1 MKTLRP
7 YQEEAVE
14 ILAEGG
20 LNASGLGAGKTLI
33 SVETCRSVQPLHGG
47 APRILVV
54 APITTLRQWEMSFA
68 EQYPSLRAKSLVHVV
83 GTPHKDPEAW
93 SLMTKK
99 RPGVYIIG
107 WEAMHGAVPDEI
119 RRGGSRGRNA
129 NRRKPKVTM
138 AAVRSAIAKGFVPP
152 WTRTGVWDVVIL
164 DEVHR
169 ACNHQGVPFHVLKLI
184 KAVRRLGLS
193 ATPGGNSPEGLWAVL
208 NLLWPEKYANR
219 WDWLYEHFKVTPKVV
234 RGAPAPVLEIGRE
247 LRPGSVWNDIPAVV
261 RFRTEEVYSQLPP
274 VIERVVTVPMA
285 PEQQE
290 QYLDFEEQC
299 LAWLSDQP
307 VATPLPVEQRIRLRQ
322 VALGTLKAEE
332 AVKRRTYRLSRKE
345 QEILKEWADYQSSRP
360 REASAWGDFVRH
372 HNRGLTQGERHLLES
387 HFQRML
393 YKQRKLEA
401 GIEAET
407 ITLEDP
413 DISFEEQAE
422 QPKLDAIK
430 DILAD
435 LPEDEPLLVWTHSA
449 KWARMAEKKL
459 GSKAVSWTSST
470 TETKRRKIEDGFGT
484 QWRVLIAQLQSLST
498 GVDWLKDA
506 CRCEVIASH
515 TEDEVINQQ
524 AEGRLRRPG
533 QKSPVQRWR
542 LVSERTIDD
551 KVYQANMLKRAR
563 MGLIYQDNVND
574 REGEAA

>member
-1 MKTLRP
+1 MKVLRP

-33 SVETCRSVQPLHGG
+33 SVEACRSVKPVLGG

-54 APITTLRQWEMSFA
+54 APITTLRQWETTFI
-68 EQYPSLRAKSLVHVV
+68 EQYLSLRAKKLVHVV
-83 GTPHKDPEAW
+83 GTPLKDPETWA
-93 SLMTKK
+93 LMTKK

-129 NRRKPKVTM
+129 NRSKPKVTM
-138 AAVRSAIAKGFVPP
+138 AAVRAAISKGYVPP
-152 WTRTGVWDVVIL
+152 WTRTGTWDVVIL

-169 ACNHQGVPFHVLKLI
+169 ACNHQGVPYHVLKLI
-184 KAVRRLGLS
+184 KAARKLGLS

-208 NLLWPEKYANR
+208 NLLWPIKYANR
-219 WDWLYEHFKVTPKVV
+219 WDWLYEHFHITPKVV
-234 RGAPAPVLEIGRE
+234 RGAPAPVLEIGNER
-247 LRPGSVWNDIPAVV
+247 RPGSVWTDIPAVV
-261 RFRTEEVYSQLPP
+261 RFRTEEVYDQLPP
-274 VIERVVTVPMA
+274 VIERTVTVGMT
-285 PEQQE
+285 PEQEE

-322 VALGTLKAEE
+322 AALGTLKVEE
-332 AVKRRTYRLSRKE
+332 DVKRLSYKLSRTEKTILEEWKE
-345 QEILKEWADYQSSRP
+345 YQDDRP
-360 REASAWGDFVRH
+360 HESSAWGDFVRV
-372 HNRGLTQGERHLLES
+372 HNSKLARGERHLLES
-387 HFQRML
+387 QFLRML
-393 YKQRKLEA
+393 KKQEKLKQ
-401 GIEAET
+401 GIESEE

-413 DISFEEQAE
+413 DISYEETAGQL
-422 QPKLDAIK
+422 KLEAIK

-435 LPEDEPLLVWTHSA
+435 LPEGEPLLVWTHSA

-470 TETKRRKIEDGFGT
+470 TDAKRRKIEDGFGT

-498 GVDWLKDA
+498 GVDWLKHA
-506 CRCEVIASH
+506 CRCEVIASC
-515 TEDEVINQQ
+515 TEDEVMNQQ
-524 AEGRLRRPG
+524 AEGRLHRPG
-533 QKSPVQRWR
+533 QTSPVQRWR
-542 LVSERTIDD
+542 LVTEGTIDD
-551 KVYQANMLKRAR
+551 KVYLNNLKKRAR
-563 MGLIYQDNVND
+563 MGSIYMDNVKKD
-574 REGEAA
+574 EEAA